1 MIKKQVLLV
10 VDDDELNRDMLSRRL
25 RRAGYDV
32 VAVDGGQAALD
43 TIAATPIDLV
53 LLDIMMPGMSGLE
66 VLGHLRGAPATARLP
81 VILVTAKA
89 ASEHVVEGLE
99 QGADDY
105 VTKPIDLAVALA
117 RIRTQLARRQ
127 AELAL
132 TESEERYALAVKGTN
147 DGVWDWRMGQDG
159 GVYYS
164 PRWGAIMGFESP
176 PPPVLDAWLE
186 RIHPDDVERV
196 RAEIDDHLRG
206 ETAHLEVE
214 HRIRRGE
221 AYRWILVR
229 GLAVRD
235 EEGRPVRVAGSATD
249 ITEGKVADALTGL
262 PNRVLF
268 FDRLGRLFEHA
279 RRAPGFQFA
288 VLFLDLDRFKTV
300 NDSMGHAAGDQLLV
314 ETAHRLER
322 NLRGTDSVTRMEP
335 ASGVH
340 GKAGGHTVAR
350 FGGDEFAIILSGIH
364 HPRDATRV
372 AERLTQAVAEQCTID
387 DRDVFVT
394 ASIGISLSASGYER
408 PEDMLRDADTALYRA
423 KEAGRGRYELF
434 DEAMRAEVVA
444 RLQVET
450 DLRYAL
456 ERSEFVLHYQ
466 PIVNLQSGQVTGQ
479 EALIR
484 WNHPQR
490 GLLLPAEFVGIA
502 EETGLIVPLG
512 LWVIEEA
519 SRQLALWAG
528 QGSDEALPVV
538 SINLSARQLAV
549 PDFADRVTGIVDA
562 AGIAR
567 RLVEFEITETVMM
580 SDPEASRVAL
590 ERLKADGF
598 RLSIDDFGTGYSSL
612 SYLQR
617 FPVDRLKL
625 DRSFLT
631 ELGSNVEV
639 QGILQSVVLL
649 AQHLKLEVV
658 AEGIETYGQLEKVR
672 SLNCTFGQG
681 YYFSRPVP
689 PGGGSL

>member
-1 MIKKQVLLV
+1 MAKKHVLLV

-32 VAVDGGQAALD
+32 VAVADGQACLD
-43 TIAATPIDLV
+43 TLAATPIDLV

-66 VLGHLRGAPATARLP
+66 VLARLRAQPATAKLP

-117 RIRTQLARRQ
+117 RVRTQLARHQ
-127 AELAL
+127 AEQAL
-132 TESEERYALAVKGTN
+132 TDSEERYALAVLGTN
-147 DGVWDWRMGQDG
+147 DGVWDWRLAQDT
-159 GVYYS
+159 VYYS
-164 PRWGAIMGFESP
+164 PRWAAIMGYEEVP
-176 PPPVLDAWLE
+176 APVLNSWLD
-186 RIHPDDVERV
+186 RLHPDDADRV
-196 RAEIDDHLRG
+196 RAELDDHLRG
-206 ETAHLEVE
+206 ETPHLEIE
-214 HRIRRGE
+214 HRIRRGD
-221 AYRWILVR
+221 AYRWVLVR

-235 EEGRPVRVAGSATD
+235 DQGQPVRLAGSVTD

-300 NDSMGHAAGDQLLV
+300 NDSMGHAAGDSLLV
-314 ETAHRLER
+314 ETAHRLEA
-322 NLRGTDSVTRMEP
+322 NLRSGDSVVRMEP
-335 ASGVH
+335 GSGVH
-340 GKAGGHTVAR
+340 GKLAGHTVAR

-364 HPRDATRV
+364 HPSDATRV
-372 AERLTQAVAEQCTID
+372 ADRLSQAITERYGID
-387 DRDVFVT
+387 GREVFIS
-394 ASIGISLSASGYER
+394 ASIGIALSASGYER

-423 KEAGRGRYELF
+423 KAAGRGRCELF
-434 DEAMRAEVVA
+434 DEAMRAEVVQ
-444 RLQVET
+444 RMQVET
-450 DLRYAL
+450 DLRYAV
-456 ERSEFVLHYQ
+456 ERNEFVLHYQ
-466 PIVNLQSGQVTGQ
+466 PIVNLQSGKVTGQ

-484 WNHPQR
+484 WNHPTR
-490 GLLLPAEFVGIA
+490 GLLLPADFVPIA

-512 LWVIEEA
+512 LWVIGEA
-519 SRQLALWAG
+519 SRQLAVWAG
-528 QGSDEALPVV
+528 RGADTTPVV
-538 SINLSARQLAV
+538 SINLSARQLAM
-549 PDFADRVTGIVDA
+549 PDFAERACGIVDA
-562 AGIAR
+562 AGVAR
-567 RLVEFEITETVMM
+567 SLFEFEITETVMM
-580 SDPEASRVAL
+580 GDPEANRSAL
-590 ERLKADGF
+590 SSLKAAGF

-625 DRSFLT
+625 DRSFLNEVAT
-631 ELGSNVEV
+631 NTEV
-639 QGILQSVVLL
+639 QGIMQSVVLL
-649 AQHLKLEVV
+649 AEHLKLEVV

-689 PGGGSL
+689 PDRGPL